1 MCIWWTIWRLR
12 RNRCFENKSNPIQK
26 VKVNYILSL
35 HFWCEELVDADPILD
50 FLEACVHFS
59 FFCVYSRCFYNL
71 CPGEYKSYCS
81 QKKKK
86 KLNAVFAEEL
96 PHTLCVNEKR
106 TPNW

>member
-1 MCIWWTIWRLR
+1 M
-12 RNRCFENKSNPIQK
+12 
-26 VKVNYILSL
+26 NYILSL

-50 FLEACVHFS
+50 FWKLVYISPFS
-59 FFCVYSRCFYNL
+59 VCILGASTIFVLVNIKVIVL
-71 CPGEYKSYCS
+71 
-81 QKKKK
+81 KKKK